1 MYFHFENR
9 KNPFVCYPCSGLAPE
24 PHLHNDIELFASE
37 SGSTVASA
45 DLNSVTVEAGDIF
58 VAFPNQIHYYLDGQE
73 RPKGTLLIFSSDLLP
88 EYGSIFKKQIPRT
101 PLFRG
106 AGNDPK
112 VRECLQELVKICAEN
127 DSLTEE
133 PLARAYLLILFSRLI
148 PRVELIPAVNCD
160 TDALHGV
167 IRFCTENYMKDIS
180 LQTMA
185 DALHMSR
192 YTISHLFG
200 KRLNVNFC
208 DYINAMRIRR
218 ACELLD
224 SGKLSVTE
232 VAYAVGYNST
242 RSFNRC
248 FSKVKGC
255 TPREYRKRQKK
266 VETVDIPA
274 DSC

>member
-1 MYFHFENR
+1 
-9 KNPFVCYPCSGLAPE
+9 
-24 PHLHNDIELFASE
+24 
-37 SGSTVASA
+37 
-45 DLNSVTVEAGDIF
+45 
-58 VAFPNQIHYYLDGQE
+58 
-73 RPKGTLLIFSSDLLP
+73 
-88 EYGSIFKKQIPRT
+88 
-101 PLFRG
+101 
-106 AGNDPK
+106 
-112 VRECLQELVKICAEN
+112 
-127 DSLTEE
+127 
-133 PLARAYLLILFSRLI
+133 
-148 PRVELIPAVNCD
+148 
-160 TDALHGV
+160 
-167 IRFCTENYMKDIS
+167 
-180 LQTMA
+180 
-185 DALHMSR
+185 MSR

-274 DSC
+274 DLC